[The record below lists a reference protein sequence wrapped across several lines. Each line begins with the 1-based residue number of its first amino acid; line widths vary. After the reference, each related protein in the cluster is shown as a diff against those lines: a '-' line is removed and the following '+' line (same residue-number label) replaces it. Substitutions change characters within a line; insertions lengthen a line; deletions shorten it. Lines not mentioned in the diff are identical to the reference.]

1 MEEEVGPDLEDGRL
15 LLAFDL
21 VGVIF
26 SWWWRSFYL
35 GFQSETELYLWKC
48 HYLYCLA
55 ASSPATSVRGGWR
68 GGSKNLY
75 SHVITV
81 LLPPL
86 QPPRLEEAGE
96 EAARQY
102 KY

>member
-48 HYLYCLA
+48 QYLYCLA
-55 ASSPATSVRGGWR
+55 ASSPASSNLGGWR
-68 GGSKNLY
+68 GGSK
-75 SHVITV
+75 TV
-81 LLPPL
+81 MTCEYTLLPPPL
-86 QPPRLEEAGE
+86 QPPLTEVAGE

-102 KY
+102 K